1 MYNKVFKVSFK
12 FLFSFISKLSTALKT
27 EILKK
32 YTCFNDSIGR
42 VTIDVLMFMKHLDG
56 ALERKGL
63 TASLTKITF
72 LWI

>member
-12 FLFSFISKLSTALKT
+12 FFFSLISKLSTALKT
-27 EILKK
+27 EILRK
-32 YTCFNDSIGR
+32 YTYFNDSIGR
-42 VTIDVLMFMKHLDG
+42 VIVGVLMFMKHLDG
-56 ALERKGL
+56 GLERKGL